1 MRPDTKVALD
11 GDRELAKEYI
21 GEAFR
26 QLNILDSSMSFQK
39 LEQGARRV
47 RVNEWTTIEVNKCFG
62 ERKAYI
68 YVTPHHKEEEEGKY
82 RLCFC
87 CKCWTNGYIQGY
99 THDNHICNIE
109 GCKDPKVTY
118 DVLACQ
124 KVLEK
129 GHYKGDYKLFQGCV
143 PTDFAQYR
151 IPNNNDVEGEQ
162 VLLMVGRGIP
172 CCKEDE
178 GKSACFVGVES
189 GYVWEEKG
197 MPLFYVTTIIEKEL
211 PEKYGNW
218 KYNT

>member
-26 QLNILDSSMSFQK
+26 QLNILDSAMKFQK

-47 RVNEWTTIEVNKCFG
+47 RVNKWTTIEVGRCFRQ
-62 ERKAYI
+62 RKAYI
-68 YVTPHHKEEEEGKY
+68 YVIPHYKEEEEEKY

-87 CKCWTNGYIQGY
+87 CRCWANGYIQGY
-99 THDNHICNIE
+99 TRKKHVCTEE
-109 GCKDPKVTY
+109 GCSDPEVTY

-124 KVLEK
+124 KVLED
-129 GHYKGDYKLFQGCV
+129 GYYKGGYKLFQGCV

-151 IPNNNDVEGEQ
+151 IPTKKKEGEQ
-162 VLLMVGRGIP
+162 VLLMTGRGIP

-178 GKSACFVGVES
+178 EKKDACHVGTQDGYSWEGKGV
-189 GYVWEEKG
+189 
-197 MPLFYVTTIIEKEL
+197 PLFYVTPIIEKVL
-211 PEKYGNW
+211 PRKYGNW